1 MAPGGTGADPE
12 PLCWDELQGSLVYD
26 LPLLDSS
33 QAGKEWWRRSVFP
46 IVGTTQ
52 SEFMMDATSI
62 SSSGG
67 SRQVVSSARRSEGF
81 MTCFV
86 ASRCATRGFTR
97 LSRHGATWEKVP
109 AR

>member
-33 QAGKEWWRRSVFP
+33 QAGKEWWRRRVFP

-52 SEFMMDATSI
+52 SESVVGCDLNLVKRLIKKVSSGMRRIDMLIATS
-62 SSSGG
+62 
-67 SRQVVSSARRSEGF
+67 
-81 MTCFV
+81 
-86 ASRCATRGFTR
+86 SRCATPRGGG
-97 LSRHGATWEKVP
+97 LLRHGP